1 MDLFQD
7 LSAAEEL
14 VFTFHLRLAER
25 DSEVPLG
32 EQLDVKK
39 NANVNVPN
47 LRWCKMR

>member
-1 MDLFQD
+1 MHLFQD

-39 NANVNVPN
+39 MQTSMYQVCAGV
-47 LRWCKMR
+47 R